1 MTIGRPIPNY
11 SCYVVDERLELVEP
25 GVEGELLI
33 GGPGVARGY
42 LRRPELTAEKFIAN
56 PFVESVSSADG
67 GVGDPILYRS
77 GDAVVLDANGDILFR
92 GRIDDQ
98 VKVRGFR
105 VELGDIEAKLG
116 DIEGVANAA
125 VVLRNDDGIEQ
136 LVAFI
141 VPAAPDV
148 PEAPEAVFEPKAL
161 RAALRAKLPAYMVP
175 ARFETISSLPK
186 LSSGKVDRKSSEA
199 HSACGGRRRRR
210 TGGAAHEDRGGPACG
225 GQRGAA
231 AAADPFRR

>member
-1 MTIGRPIPNY
+1 MAIR
-11 SCYVVDERLELVEP
+11 SS
-25 GVEGELLI
+25 
-33 GGPGVARGY
+33 
-42 LRRPELTAEKFIAN
+42 IA
-56 PFVESVSSADG
+56 PATPS
-67 GVGDPILYRS
+67 RS
-77 GDAVVLDANGDILFR
+77 TPNGDILFR

-116 DIEGVANAA
+116 DIDGVSNAA

-141 VPAAPDV
+141 VPAPPDAPD
-148 PEAPEAVFEPKAL
+148 APEAVFEPKAL

-186 LSSGKVDRKSSEA
+186 LSSGKSTARA
-199 HSACGGRRRRR
+199 
-210 TGGAAHEDRGGPACG
+210 
-225 GQRGAA
+225 
-231 AAADPFRR
+231 